1 MPVLA
6 LFDDAGEWQDT
17 LVCDGL
23 IRQRLEPLGLLLGRI
38 DLPED
43 LPPPLP
49 EASTDWRTLLGPQ
62 LQALWQTFTPTFID
76 RVILAPDHPA
86 WDALRPQFI
95 QEHHHDD
102 AEVRLFLGGSAAFYL
117 RAGDDLLALL
127 CDAGD
132 WLYLP
137 PGLAHGFDAG
147 AKPDFDALRLF
158 ADPQGWQAHPTGR
171 EWPEKLPRFDALVD
185 GVLAQSGLEDE
196 QDDALGADATG
207 S

>member
-6 LFDDAGEWQDT
+6 LFDAAGEWQDT

-23 IRQRLEPLGLLLGRI
+23 IRQRLEPLGLLFGRI
-38 DLPED
+38 DLPSD
-43 LPPPLP
+43 LPP
-49 EASTDWRTLLGPQ
+49 AGQDAGTDWRALLGAP
-62 LQALWQTFTPTFID
+62 LQALWPTFTPAFID
-76 RVILAPDHPA
+76 RVSLAPDPSDG
-86 WDALRPQFI
+86 DALRPQFI
-95 QEHHHDD
+95 REHHHDD
-102 AEVRLFLGGSAAFYL
+102 AEVRLFLAGSGAFYL
-117 RAGDDLLALL
+117 RAGGGLLALL

-171 EWPEKLPRFDALVD
+171 DWPAKLPRFDALVD
-185 GVLAQSGLEDE
+185 GVLAQTGLEDGE
-196 QDDALGADATG
+196 
-207 S
+207 